1 MNKNLLIAKDAQHP
15 YPRVCAH
22 RGMCSAAPDNSLPG
36 YGAAIALGAD
46 EIELD
51 VLPTRDGHLV
61 SMHDRDLTKISNGTG
76 MEFDYTL
83 EELSRLDF
91 GSVFSPAYKG
101 LKVLLF
107 EDVLRK
113 FGQSVIMNIHMKMW
127 DLDIGAPVY
136 EKVAALIRKH
146 HCEKH
151 VYVTST
157 RLDHLTSFHE
167 IAPEIARCTCFNCL
181 KGDPFAMVD
190 DAARIGLDKIQ
201 ISHPRADV
209 IAYAH
214 EKGLKCNVC
223 FAENAQEA
231 EELIRMGADTLLT
244 NNLLDVIN
252 ALHQNI

>member
-1 MNKNLLIAKDAQHP
+1 MHKSLIIAEDRLHP

-22 RGMCSAAPDNSLPG
+22 RGMCDAAPDNSLPG

-51 VLPTRDGHLV
+51 VLPTRDGQLV

-83 EELSRLDF
+83 EELQQLDF
-91 GSVFSPAYKG
+91 GAGFSSAYEG
-101 LKVLLF
+101 LRVLLF

-113 FGQSVIMNIHMKMW
+113 LGRSVIMNIHMKMW
-127 DLDIGAPVY
+127 DLDIGEAQY
-136 EKVAALIRKH
+136 DAVAALIRRH

-157 RLDHLTSFHE
+157 RLDHLNAFHAL
-167 IAPEIARCTCFNCL
+167 APEIARCTCFNCL
-181 KGDPFAMVD
+181 KGDPFAAV
-190 DAARIGLDKIQ
+190 DAAAQAGLQKIQ
-201 ISHPRADV
+201 ISHPTAEV

-214 EKGLKCNVC
+214 EKGLKVNIC
-223 FAENAQEA
+223 FAETAAEA
-231 EELIRMGADTLLT
+231 RALLNMGADTLMT
-244 NNLLDVIN
+244 NNLLAVIS
-252 ALHQNI
+252 ALDN